1 MVNENIK
8 LGAALASLP
17 GIGPAY
23 AKKLKDLGLTSIRDL
38 LFYFPFRYDN
48 FAKLA
53 AIRDAGIGDTI
64 SVTGI
69 VLEIKNIRTFKKR
82 MLITEAIIADETG
95 TIKAVWFNQPFLTR
109 NIGKN
114 QKVCLSGKT
123 SYGEDGLVFSNPSYE
138 VIYENSPLAS
148 LAHTARLVPVYHES
162 FGVSSRY
169 LRSHILPLLPLAQKV
184 KDHLSLALKK
194 KYDLADIGQA
204 LKEIHFPES
213 EELIEKAR
221 RRLAFDELFLIEL
234 FVLKSKIDSKKFGAA
249 SVKFTDETKI
259 AVQKFVESLPFKL
272 TNGQKIASWEIIK
285 DISRPEP
292 MNRLLEGDV
301 GSGKTLVAIISAI
314 VVTRAGYQ
322 AALMA
327 PTEILAEQHFDKISK
342 MLKAS
347 GIKTGLITGGKSIIA
362 DFKNKE
368 GVKEIPRAEFLAQA
382 AQGKINFIIGTHSLI
397 AQKIAFKNLALVI
410 VDEQHRFGVEQRA
423 ALQNKAAKIKDG
435 IKSAN
440 PHFLSMTAT
449 PIPRTLALTVYGDLD
464 ISILKEMP
472 SERLKIITKIV
483 APANRDKAYQFIRQ
497 EIKKGRQAFV
507 ICPLIEESEALEA
520 KSAIEEHSKLS
531 LKIFPDLK
539 IGLLHGR
546 MKPDKKEKTMRD
558 FLAKKIDILVTT
570 SVVEVG
576 IDVPNATV
584 MMIEGADRFGLAQ
597 LYQFRGR
604 VGRGQWQSYCLLFTD
619 SPAKAT
625 HKRLKAIVEAK
636 NGFELAEKDLEIR
649 GPGEFYGVRQSG
661 LPNLVMAKFTDLE
674 LIKECRGAAEEVLKE
689 DPALAKYPLL
699 KEKLKE
705 FSTKAHLE

>member
-1 MVNENIK
+1 MMNTNIN
-8 LGAALASLP
+8 LDVALSSLP
-17 GIGPAY
+17 GVGPAY
-23 AKKLKDLGLTSIRDL
+23 ARKLRELGLISTRDL

-48 FAKLA
+48 FAKLKSV
-53 AIRDAGIGDTI
+53 RDAGIGETI
-64 SVTGI
+64 SVTGV
-69 VLEIKNIRTFKKR
+69 VLDIKNIRTFRKK
-82 MLITEAIIADETG
+82 MLITEAIVADETG

-138 VIYENSPLAS
+138 VIYENSPLAN

-184 KDHLSLALKK
+184 KDHLPLALKK

-221 RRLAFDELFLIEL
+221 SRLAFDELFLIEL
-234 FVLKSKIDSKKFGAA
+234 FVLKSKIDSKKSGAV
-249 SVKFTDETKI
+249 SIKFTDKTKI
-259 AVQKFVESLPFKL
+259 IVQKFVESLPFKL
-272 TNGQKIASWEIIK
+272 TDGQKIASWEIIK

-314 VVTRAGYQ
+314 VTVKAGYQ
-322 AALMA
+322 TALMA
-327 PTEILAEQHFDKISK
+327 PTEILAEQHFDKIGRL
-342 MLKAS
+342 LKGL
-347 GIKTGLITGGKSIIA
+347 GIKIGLITGSKSMV
-362 DFKNKE
+362 FNVNK
-368 GVKEIPRAEFLAQA
+368 KEEAEEISRAKFLAKA
-382 AQGKINFIIGTHSLI
+382 AQGEINFIIGTHSLI

-410 VDEQHRFGVEQRA
+410 VDEQHRFGVGQRA
-423 ALQNKAAKIKDG
+423 ALQNKAAKVKDG

-497 EIKKGRQAFV
+497 EIKKARQAFV

-520 KSAIEEHSKLS
+520 KSAIEEHRKLS
-531 LKIFPDLK
+531 VEIFPDLK

-546 MKPDKKEKTMRD
+546 MKPDEKEKTMRD

-604 VGRGQWQSYCLLFTD
+604 VGRGSWQSYCLLFTD

-661 LPNLVMAKFTDLE
+661 LPNLVMAKFTDAE
-674 LIKECRGAAEEVLKE
+674 LIKECREAAKRILKE
-689 DPALAKYPLL
+689 DPDLKKYPLL
-699 KEKLKE
+699 KSKLKE
-705 FSTKAHLE
+705 FSSKAHLE